1 MLENKKWNKNHAA
14 STAKLIKLVSVSPF
28 PLPASYLDF
37 LSKSDGGEGPL
48 AVQPCWL
55 ILFPAEEVA
64 DIEESAT
71 YHEFFPGHVVIGS
84 NGGGVAIALTS
95 DAERKTTVIAF
106 DTTNIDLKESVVLL
120 APTFEAL
127 LAMLEDDVSPAKS
140 VLGNVGNDVIS

>member
-1 MLENKKWNKNHAA
+1 M
-14 STAKLIKLVSVSPF
+14 
-28 PLPASYLDF
+28 
-37 LSKSDGGEGPL
+37 
-48 AVQPCWL
+48 
-55 ILFPAEEVA
+55 
-64 DIEESAT
+64 
-71 YHEFFPGHVVIGS
+71 
-84 NGGGVAIALTS
+84 TS